1 MRGKVSRRS
10 FLQIGAM
17 VGVGGVLAACAQATP
32 GATSQEG
39 AAPDAAGTVVS
50 WWNPDVATWQPAYQ
64 DMAQA
69 LMEQNSVIQVDVQ
82 NIPESGFLEK
92 ISAMIAG
99 DTGPDVWVWFYATDT
114 ARHGF
119 LEDLTPY
126 LERDSMKPEEIWFPI
141 CIQRATYQDKIY
153 SVPRDGVWSLIGY
166 NKTLFEESGAPL
178 PTEGWTL
185 SEYLTA
191 CTAITSEEKGTWGTL
206 ISGPGALAWDTAFC
220 WNLGFEI
227 VSEDGRQVKG
237 LLDSPT
243 SIEAIQWIIDLQVDH
258 KVAPSGAQSE
268 ALGDFAFG
276 SGKVG
281 MFAAAGWSL
290 VDLKEVPFEWDL
302 VSTPVKA
309 KGDEPFAWG
318 DSVQYYL
325 WSGSKQ
331 KDAAWEL
338 MKWISSAEGN
348 KIPAEGGAW
357 TPPTPQTW
365 LDLGWDS
372 DPIMGKF
379 WAQSQKPTAVPNYL
393 RTEYEWD
400 CVFPE
405 FEGIWTRYIENE
417 ERPLE
422 PLVLAAATAAQEC
435 LDKAY
440 ANA

>member
-1 MRGKVSRRS
+1 MMGAKWSRRS
-10 FLQIGAM
+10 FLQMGAM
-17 VGVGGVLAACAQATP
+17 IGVGGVLAACTQVAPEQAAGEP
-32 GATSQEG
+32 G
-39 AAPDAAGTVVS
+39 AAGTTVS
-50 WWNPDVATWQPAYQ
+50 WWNPDVASWQPAYQ
-64 DMAQA
+64 DMAKA
-69 LMEQNSVIQVDVQ
+69 LTAQNSSIQVDVQ

-119 LEDLTPY
+119 LEELTPY
-126 LERDSMKPEEIWFPI
+126 MERDSIKPDELWFPI
-141 CIQRATYQDKIY
+141 CIQRATYEDKMY

-166 NKTLFEESGAPL
+166 NKTLFEEANAPL
-178 PTEGWTL
+178 PAEGWTL
-185 SEYLTA
+185 SDYLAA
-191 CTAITSEEKGTWGTL
+191 CTAMTDEEKGTWGTL
-206 ISGPGALAWDTAFC
+206 ISGPGALSWDTAFC

-243 SIEAIQWIIDLQVDH
+243 SIEAIQWIIDLQVEH

-290 VDLKEVPFEWDL
+290 VDLKEVDFEWDM
-302 VSTPVKA
+302 VSAPVKA
-309 KGDEPFAWG
+309 QGDQPYAWG

-365 LDLGWDS
+365 TDLGWDS
-372 DPIMGKF
+372 DPIMSKF
-379 WAQSQKPTAVPNYL
+379 WAQSQKPTAIPNYL
-393 RTEYEWD
+393 RTEHEWE
-400 CVFPE
+400 CVYPE
-405 FEGIWTRYIENE
+405 FEGIWTHYIENG

-422 PLVLAAATAAQEC
+422 PLVQAAAAAAQEC

-440 ANA
+440 ADA